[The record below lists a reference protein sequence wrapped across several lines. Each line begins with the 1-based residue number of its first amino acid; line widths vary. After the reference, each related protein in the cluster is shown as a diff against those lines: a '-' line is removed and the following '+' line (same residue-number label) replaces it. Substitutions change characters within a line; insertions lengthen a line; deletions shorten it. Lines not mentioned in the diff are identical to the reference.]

1 MYDLT
6 LIIVINLIIVL
17 ASVFFGVKINT
28 NKNKKKCIACLTDM
42 SMKLRDYREY
52 KSFDV
57 YDTWCGEKYE
67 VK

>member
-6 LIIVINLIIVL
+6 LIVLINLIIAL
-17 ASVFFGVKINT
+17 TSVFFGVKINT
-28 NKNKKKCIACLTDM
+28 NKNKKKCIECLTDM
-42 SMKLRDYREY
+42 SMKLRDYKEY

-57 YDTWCGEKYE
+57 YDTWCGKN